1 MTLNYVQVAV
11 NVPTRSGVFDY
22 SVPDELVGQVGIGHL
37 VIIPFGKQVIQGVVV
52 RIIDQPSIRE
62 TRDLIELADEKP
74 VMSSTQIALAEW
86 MAEST
91 LSPLASII
99 DVFLPSGLSQHADV
113 LYELREDALGKNHD
127 RPASSPVATRLL
139 NLLHNRGSLRG
150 RQIDRHFNKVQ
161 WRNTAKILIGQG
173 WLTSKSVLPP
183 PRVHPKSIR
192 TAQLAASPD
201 QALSAM
207 SSLGQKSTL
216 ARRQKALKLLIQKPE
231 EINVSWVYAES
242 GCTLADLQALEEQEL
257 ITLRETEV
265 WRDPLESA
273 AYAEQPV
280 SQSIILTEEQKSV
293 WENIQ
298 NGFQQLAAGEKI
310 KPYLV
315 EGITG
320 SGKTELYLLA
330 TQEAIRR
337 GRQAIILV
345 PEISLTPQTVKR
357 FLLRFPGQVGL
368 VHSRL
373 SDGERYDTWRRAR
386 NGALNVIIGP
396 RSALFTPLPDP
407 GLIVLDECHDPAY
420 DQSDPPFYHAAA
432 TAQYYS
438 QLAGAICVMGS
449 ATPTIQQRFEASRG
463 SIVGLKLTRRINKA
477 KVGDHGSGLP
487 KVEVL
492 DMREELKAGNRSIF
506 SRALHGQLEATLAN
520 HAQAILFINRR
531 GSATYIFCRECGN
544 ILKCP
549 RCDSPLTLHLTDRE
563 GLICHHCGYKRK
575 LPDVCPV
582 CRSKSIRAYGL
593 GSERVEH
600 EVQSLFPKARTLRW
614 DWETTRQ
621 KDSHETILVHFS
633 SHRADVLVGTQMI
646 AKGLDLPLVTL
657 VGVVL
662 ADVGLNLP
670 DPFATERVFQVLTH
684 VAGRAGRG
692 SQEGRVIFQTYQPEH
707 YAIQA
712 ASRHD
717 LSSFYERELTEREK
731 LGYPPFAQL
740 VRCEFRHFDPV
751 KAEKEAREFGARLTK
766 LIIEQNRLETSTI
779 GPVPC
784 FHAKLNGLY
793 RWQIVLRGP
802 DPVSLIKN
810 HLRDGWRIEVDP
822 ISLL

>member
-22 SVPDELVGQVGIGHL
+22 SIPGELVGRVGTGHL
-37 VIIPFGKQVIQGVVV
+37 VIIPFGKQVIQGVVL
-52 RIIDQPSIRE
+52 RIIEQPAVQE
-62 TRDLIELADEKP
+62 TREVIELVDAQP
-74 VMSSTQIALAEW
+74 VLSSTQIALAEW

-99 DVFLPSGLSQHADV
+99 DLFLPSGLSQHADV
-113 LYELREDALGKNHD
+113 LYELRGDD
-127 RPASSPVATRLL
+127 RVKDMVRPSKSPVAGRLL
-139 NLLHNRGSLRG
+139 NLLLNRGSLRG

-161 WRNTAKILIGQG
+161 WRTSALSLIRQG
-173 WLTSKSVLPP
+173 WLTSRSVLPA

-192 TAQLAASPD
+192 TAQLAVPPD

-207 SSLGQKSTL
+207 HSLGQKSTL
-216 ARRQKALKLLIQKPE
+216 GRRQKALNLLIQKPE

-242 GCTLADLQALEEQEL
+242 GCNLADLQALEEREL
-257 ITLRETEV
+257 IALRETEV

-273 AYAEQPV
+273 RYTSQPAFQPIVLTDEQ
-280 SQSIILTEEQKSV
+280 EAV
-293 WENIQ
+293 WARIQ
-298 NGFQQLAAGEKI
+298 DGFNQLAAGERI

-330 TQEAIRR
+330 AQEAIRR
-337 GRQAIILV
+337 GKQAIILV

-357 FLLRFPGQVGL
+357 FLNRFPGQVGL

-396 RSALFTPLPDP
+396 RSALFTYLPDP

-432 TAQYYS
+432 AAQYFS
-438 QLAGAICVMGS
+438 QLAGAICIMGS
-449 ATPTIQQRFEASRG
+449 ATPTIQQRYEARAG
-463 SIVGLKLTRRINKA
+463 SMVGLKLTRRINRS
-477 KVGDHGSGLP
+477 KVGDKESSLP
-487 KVEVL
+487 RVDVL

-506 SRALHGQLEATLAN
+506 SRVLQEKLEATLAN
-520 HAQAILFINRR
+520 HEQAILFINRR
-531 GSATYIFCRECGN
+531 GTATYIFCRECGY

-549 RCDSPLTLHLTDRE
+549 RCESPLTLHLTDRE
-563 GLICHHCGYKRK
+563 ELICHHCGYKRK
-575 LPDVCPV
+575 MPDTCPH
-582 CRSKSIRAYGL
+582 CGSKSIRAYGL
-593 GSERVEH
+593 GSEKVEG
-600 EVQSLFPKARTLRW
+600 EVQALFPNARTLRW

-621 KDSHETILVHFS
+621 KDSHETILAHFS
-633 SHRADVLVGTQMI
+633 AHRADVLVGTQML

-657 VGVVL
+657 VGVIL

-670 DPFATERVFQVLTH
+670 DPFASERVFQVLTH

-692 SQEGRVIFQTYQPEH
+692 GQEGRVIFQTYQPEH

-717 LSSFYERELTEREK
+717 VTGFYKRELAEREK
-731 LGYPPFAQL
+731 LGYPPFVKL
-740 VRCEFRHFDPV
+740 VRCEFRNFDPL
-751 KAEKEAREFGARLTK
+751 KAENEARELGVRLTK
-766 LIIEQNRLETSTI
+766 LIHDQNRLETSII

-784 FHAKLNGLY
+784 FHPKLNGLY

-810 HLRDGWRIEVDP
+810 HFQDGWRVEVDP